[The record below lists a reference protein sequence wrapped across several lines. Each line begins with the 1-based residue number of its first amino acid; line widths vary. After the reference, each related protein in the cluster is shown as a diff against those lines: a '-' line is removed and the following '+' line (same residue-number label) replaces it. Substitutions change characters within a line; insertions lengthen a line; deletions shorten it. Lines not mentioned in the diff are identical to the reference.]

1 MADWIDEFLVKPMQA
16 PAEYAP
22 YNLVNTVVYAVVAL
36 AAVYLIY
43 KYLEG
48 KGVAVDKRFFR
59 LVLPFVVLGS
69 SVRVLADAGFLPR
82 SVELWGATLYPFITP
97 GIYLLTAGFLVVAV
111 AVGKAAGKTFHYAE
125 RIGWVAALLAVLFLL
140 PLLKHLAHFFAIL
153 FLAFLALKAFE
164 WLWAKRRLKTG
175 FMEKAAV
182 FSQSLDG
189 AASFVGVGFGT
200 PTASYFEQH
209 VVSGA
214 VMQLGTPLA
223 FFVLKALFVLAVVEI
238 LRRELR
244 EKREENQ
251 KNFILLLIIILG
263 LAPGLR
269 DLLRIA
275 CGV

>member
-1 MADWIDEFLVKPMQA
+1 MADWINEFLVKPMQA

-22 YNLVNTVVYAVVAL
+22 YNPVNTVVYAVVAL
-36 AAVYLIY
+36 VAVFLIY

-48 KGVAVDKRFFR
+48 RGVKVDARFFR
-59 LVLPFVVLGS
+59 LVLPFVVFGS
-69 SVRVLADAGFLPR
+69 AVRVLTDAGFLAR
-82 SVELWGATLYPFITP
+82 SLEVAGATLYPFITP
-97 GIYLLTAGFLVVAV
+97 GIYLLTAGFLAAAV
-111 AVGKAAGKTFHYAE
+111 AVGRVAGKTFYYAE
-125 RIGWVAALLAVLFLL
+125 RIGWVAALLAALFVL
-140 PLLKHLAHFFAIL
+140 PLLKQFAHFLAIL

-164 WLWAKRRLKTG
+164 WLWSKRGLKTG

-182 FSQSLDG
+182 LGQSLDG

-209 VVSGA
+209 VVGAA
-214 VMQLGTPLA
+214 VMQMGTPLA
-223 FFVLKALFVLAVVEI
+223 FFVLKFLFVLAVVEV

-244 EKREENQ
+244 EKNEEGQ
-251 KNFILLLIIILG
+251 KNFILLLIMILG